1 MTLDTPT
8 AQDYQHLGAMVGQM
22 QSRFIRGVPTA
33 DVFAPLLVDLL
44 TFTGCEY
51 GLISEVIVDAA
62 DGHEFLR
69 MHVLTDISWNEETRA
84 MYLKHHSGEKT
95 VEFHNLNS
103 LLGAAVTSREA
114 VIANDPSNDQRRGG
128 LPHMHPPLNSYL
140 GVPVFHGGEMVGLV
154 GLANKDGGFHEG
166 LIEFF
171 KPLYASVAAIIGAV
185 RIDAA
190 RMQAEA
196 SLRQSEFEMR
206 STFEM
211 AAVGMAHLGADG
223 SFLRVN
229 SQLAASL
236 GLQEAAMVGRT
247 LEQFIH
253 PEDREAVR
261 QQLEQLVAGDLPS
274 LSMQVRGLHAAGD
287 ELLFSLCATQ
297 VCDATGKS
305 GFVVA
310 VIEDITARKKA
321 ETAVLAAQ
329 AAERANMAKTQFLSH
344 MSHELRTPLNS
355 VVGFSQLLQLDRS
368 APLSATQQAH
378 ARQIESAG
386 SHLLCMINDLLDLSR
401 IESGTV
407 SMSLESLDLGQSID
421 EAISLVSKAAADA
434 GLRVKVELPRDG
446 AVERVEADRLR
457 LRQVLVNLLSNAIK
471 YNRRGGSVS
480 VLVGPGPNADETA
493 IAVQDTGQGMT
504 PEQMGHL
511 FEPFNRLG
519 AERSH
524 IEGTGIGLMI
534 TRGLVELMGGQLK
547 VSSEVGEGSVFTVVL
562 KLPAGHTRLRVEPG
576 SSDTGS
582 PTHAAG
588 DEGQLSVLYAEDNP
602 TNVML
607 MKAVM
612 EMRPQWRLVCA
623 TSGREA
629 LEIALSD
636 PPDLVLLD
644 MHLGDMTGLE
654 LLQQMRAHASLAA
667 LPSMVLS
674 ADALPGSQKQ
684 AAKAGVLEYLT
695 KPIDVPKFLAAMD
708 AAQARL

>member
-1 MTLDTPT
+1 MNLVTPT
-8 AQDYQHLGAMVGQM
+8 AEDYQQLGAMVGQM

-51 GLISEVIVDAA
+51 GLISEVIVDAV

-166 LIEFF
+166 LISFF
-171 KPLYASVAAIIGAV
+171 QPLYASVAAIIGAV
-185 RIDAA
+185 RIDSA

-196 SLRQSEFEMR
+196 RLRQSEFEMR

-211 AAVGMAHLGADG
+211 AAVGMAHMDAEGR
-223 SFLRVN
+223 FLRVN

-236 GLQEAAMVGRT
+236 GLQEAAMVGHT
-247 LEQFIH
+247 LAQFTH
-253 PEDREAVR
+253 PDDRESLR
-261 QQLEQLVAGDLPS
+261 QQLEQLVAGELPS
-274 LSMQVRGLHAAGD
+274 LSMQLRGLHAAGD
-287 ELLFSLCATQ
+287 DLLFSLAATQ
-297 VCDATGKS
+297 VCDAAGKS

-321 ETAVLAAQ
+321 EAAMLAAK

-368 APLSATQQAH
+368 PPLSSTQRAH
-378 ARQIESAG
+378 ASQIESAG
-386 SHLLCMINDLLDLSR
+386 SHLLAMINDLLDLSR

-407 SMSLESLDLGQSID
+407 SMSLESVELRRSID

-434 GLRVKVELPRDG
+434 GLRVDVLLPGDVM
-446 AVERVEADRLR
+446 AERVEADRVR

-480 VLVGPGPNADETA
+480 VRVGPAPLDDELA
-493 IAVQDTGQGMT
+493 IEVKDSGQGMSA
-504 PEQMGHL
+504 EQMAHL

-534 TRGLVELMGGQLK
+534 TRGLVELMGGQLQ
-547 VSSEVGEGSVFTVVL
+547 VSSEVGVGSSFTILL
-562 KLPAGHTRLRVEPG
+562 KLPAGHTRLRAEAA
-576 SSDTGS
+576 T
-582 PTHAAG
+582 TAAG
-588 DEGQLSVLYAEDNP
+588 EATVSAAADGRLSVLYAEDNP

-607 MKAVM
+607 MTAVM

-629 LEIALSD
+629 LEVALSD
-636 PPDLVLLD
+636 PPDLLLLD

-654 LLQQMRAHASLAA
+654 LLQQLRTHASLAA

-674 ADALPGSQKQ
+674 ADALPDSQRQ

-708 AAQARL
+708 AVQSRL

>member
-166 LIEFF
+166 LIDFL

-386 SHLLCMINDLLDLSR
+386 SHLLAMINDLLDMSR

-407 SMSLESLDLGQSID
+407 SMSLESVDLGQSID

-588 DEGQLSVLYAEDNP
+588 DEGQLCVLYAEDNP

-629 LEIALSD
+629 LEVALSD

-654 LLQQMRAHASLAA
+654 LLQQMRTHASLAA

-674 ADALPGSQKQ
+674 ADALPESQKQ

>member
-1 MTLDTPT
+1 MNLDTPT

-51 GLISEVIVDAA
+51 GLISEVIADPA

-154 GLANKDGGFHEG
+154 GLANKDGGFHEA
-166 LIEFF
+166 LIGFF
-171 KPLYASVAAIIGAV
+171 EPLYASIAAIIGAV
-185 RIDAA
+185 RSDTA

-196 SLRQSEFEMR
+196 RLRQSESEMR

-211 AAVGMAHLGADG
+211 AAVGMAHLSPDG
-223 SFLRVN
+223 RFLRVN
-229 SQLAASL
+229 SQLARSF
-236 GLQEAAMVGRT
+236 GLDDAALVGSA
-247 LEQFIH
+247 LEQFTH
-253 PEDREAVR
+253 PDDRDALR
-261 QQLEQLVAGDLPS
+261 QQFERLVAGDLPR
-274 LSMQVRGLHAAGD
+274 LSMELRGLPGSGD
-287 ELLFSLCATQ
+287 ALLLMLSATR
-297 VCDATGKS
+297 VLDAEGKP

-310 VIEDITARKKA
+310 VIEDITARKKGEA
-321 ETAVLAAQ
+321 AMLAAQ

-368 APLSATQQAH
+368 QPLSLTQRAH
-378 ARQIESAG
+378 AGHIESAG
-386 SHLLCMINDLLDLSR
+386 THLLAMINDLLDMSR

-407 SMSLESLDLGQSID
+407 SMSLESVDLRQAIE
-421 EAISLVSKAAADA
+421 EATSLVSKAATDA
-434 GLRVKVELPRDG
+434 GLRVMVELPHG
-446 AVERVEADRLR
+446 GIAERVEADRLR

-471 YNRRGGSVS
+471 YNRRDGSVS
-480 VLVGPGPNADETA
+480 VRIGLGPNPDEMA
-493 IAVQDTGQGMT
+493 ISVKDTGQGMT

-519 AERSH
+519 AERTH

-534 TRGLVELMGGQLK
+534 TRGLVELMGGQLQ
-547 VSSEVGEGSVFTVVL
+547 VTSEFGVGSSFTIVL
-562 KLPAGHTRLRVEPG
+562 KLPAGQPRLRAEAHSQVSG
-576 SSDTGS
+576 D
-582 PTHAAG
+582 AAVTAGG
-588 DEGQLSVLYAEDNP
+588 DGRLTVLYAEDNP
-602 TNVML
+602 TNVL
-607 MKAVM
+607 LLEAVL
-612 EMRPQWRLVCA
+612 ELRPQWRLVSA
-623 TSGREA
+623 ASGREA
-629 LEIALSD
+629 LAAALRD
-636 PPDLVLLD
+636 PPDLLLLD

-654 LLQQMRAHASLAA
+654 LLQQMRTHPSLIA
-667 LPSMVLS
+667 LPCMVLS
-674 ADALPGSQKQ
+674 ADALPVSQKQ
-684 AAKAGVLEYLT
+684 AAKCGVMEYLT
-695 KPIDVPKFLAAMD
+695 KPIDVPRFLAAMD
-708 AAQARL
+708 TAQMRL

>member
-1 MTLDTPT
+1 MNLDTPT
-8 AQDYQHLGAMVGQM
+8 AQDYQYLGAMVDQM

-51 GLISEVIVDAA
+51 GLISEVIADPG

-95 VEFHNLNS
+95 VEFHNLHT
-103 LLGAAVTSREA
+103 LLGAAVLSREP

-154 GLANKDGGFHEG
+154 GLANKEGGFHEA
-166 LIEFF
+166 LIGFF
-171 KPLYASVAAIIGAV
+171 QPLYASVAAIIGAV

-211 AAVGMAHLGADG
+211 AAVGMAHMSADG
-223 SFLRVN
+223 RFLRVN
-229 SQLAASL
+229 SQLADSL
-236 GLQEAAMVGRT
+236 GLQEAALMGQT
-247 LEQFIH
+247 LAQFTH
-253 PEDREAVR
+253 PDDREVLC
-261 QQLEQLVAGDLPS
+261 QQFEQLVAGDVPR
-274 LSMQVRGLHAAGD
+274 LSMQMRGLHAAGD
-287 ELLFSLCATQ
+287 DLLFSLCATQ
-297 VCDATGKS
+297 VCDASGKS

-321 ETAVLAAQ
+321 ETAMLAAQ
-329 AAERANMAKTQFLSH
+329 SAERANMAKTQFLSH

-368 APLSATQQAH
+368 PPLSATQQAH

-386 SHLLCMINDLLDLSR
+386 SHLLSMINDLLDLSR

-407 SMSLESLDLGQSID
+407 SISLESVDVRQSID
-421 EAISLVSKAAADA
+421 EAISLVSKATADA
-434 GLRVKVELPRDG
+434 RLRVDVLLPEG
-446 AVERVEADRLR
+446 VMAERVEADRVR

-471 YNRRGGSVS
+471 YNRPGGSVC
-480 VLVGPGPNADETA
+480 VLVGPGALDDELA
-493 IAVQDTGQGMT
+493 IEVKDTGHGMS

-511 FEPFNRLG
+511 FDPFNRLG

-534 TRGLVELMGGQLK
+534 TRGLIELMGGQLK
-547 VSSEVGEGSVFTVVL
+547 VSSEAGVGSSFTIVL
-562 KLPAGHTRLRVEPG
+562 KLPAGHTRLRLEPG
-576 SSDTGS
+576 PSATDG
-582 PTHAAG
+582 PTHTGGA
-588 DEGQLSVLYAEDNP
+588 EVRLSVLYAEDNP

-629 LEIALSD
+629 LEVALSD

-654 LLQQMRAHASLAA
+654 LLRQMRTHASLAA
-667 LPSMVLS
+667 LPCMVLS
-674 ADALPGSQKQ
+674 ADALPESQRQ
-684 AAKAGVLEYLT
+684 AAKAGVLGYLT